1 MDEKVIKDVI
11 LDTVIASLDAQLRAV
26 KRLRGPEEKATKR
39 GMSQVDMV
47 YNILSRSGT
56 ELHISEIIR
65 RVEEVNGIR
74 LDRESIASALSKKI
88 KKGDRFLRVGKNTFT
103 LRREVE

>member
-1 MDEKVIKDVI
+1 
-11 LDTVIASLDAQLRAV
+11 
-26 KRLRGPEEKATKR
+26 
-39 GMSQVDMV
+39 VDMV
-47 YNILSRSGT
+47 YDILNRSGA

-103 LRREVE
+103 LRREVL